1 MKDNGWREILE
12 ECGWAILLAIGL
24 GVIVFAAIYCIAIIQ
39 IHT

>member
-12 ECGWAILLAIGL
+12 ECWWAILLAIGL
-24 GVIVFAAIYCIAIIQ
+24 GVIVFAAIYFIAIIQ

>member
-24 GVIVFAAIYCIAIIQ
+24 GVIVFGAIYCIAIIQ